1 MRKDIAKRLFSSTQQ
16 TAQGALPQ
24 MPNMTHVRRFYKK
37 VEVVEHP
44 LSSQLEKLS
53 TDQKVSLKNLRLSH
67 DKYYAVTL
75 DGKVTKTLY
84 KDDLCLP
91 SRALAVAL
99 AEDWDSQSERIDMKT
114 LKLNQMMAKAVRT
127 VHDPTL
133 VAYMRNQI

>member
-1 MRKDIAKRLFSSTQQ
+1 
-16 TAQGALPQ
+16 

-44 LSSQLEKLS
+44 LSSQLERLP

-84 KDDLCLP
+84 KDDLYLP

-99 AEDWDSQSERIDMKT
+99 AEEWDS
-114 LKLNQMMAKAVRT
+114 
-127 VHDPTL
+127 
-133 VAYMRNQI
+133 